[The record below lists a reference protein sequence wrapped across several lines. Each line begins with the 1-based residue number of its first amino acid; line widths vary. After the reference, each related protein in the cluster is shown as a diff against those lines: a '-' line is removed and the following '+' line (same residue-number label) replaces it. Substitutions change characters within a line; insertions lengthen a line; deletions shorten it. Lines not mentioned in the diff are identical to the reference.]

1 MTKPLQVIAIGAGYF
16 AQFHL
21 EAWHRLPQ
29 VNLAAIADQDTDKHA
44 ALKKQYPDALITDSL
59 ASAAQ
64 QTEADIVDI
73 ITPPTTHQSQV
84 YAAFKLFPNATVIC
98 QKPFCGSVDVALEV
112 TLKAKELGRIL
123 LVHENF
129 RFQPWYRL
137 IKSLLRNKDLGL
149 VLQAHF
155 RLRPGDGQ
163 GTSAYLD
170 RQPYFQKMPRFLI
183 HETGIHW
190 VDVFRY
196 LFGEPQALT
205 AELRKINPHIVGEDA
220 GHFIFHYDNGLRVQ
234 FDGNRHIDHPASN
247 TRLTMG
253 EMLIE
258 GTQSTLSL
266 NGEGE
271 IRLRHFGQ
279 IESIKIDYEM
289 PSTGFGADC
298 VYQLQAHVVDHLL
311 KGSALQNTAS
321 EYLKNM
327 QLEESIYQAAES
339 QSLVHCHVEQG

>member
-1 MTKPLQVIAIGAGYF
+1 MTKPLQVIAIGGGYF
-16 AQFHL
+16 AQFQL

-29 VNLAAIADQDTDKHA
+29 VRLAAIADRDADKRA
-44 ALKKQYPDALITDSL
+44 ALKTQYPDALISDSL

-64 QTEADIVDI
+64 QIDADIVDI
-73 ITPPTTHQSQV
+73 ITPSTTHQSQV
-84 YAAFKLFPNATVIC
+84 YKALKLCPNAAIIC
-98 QKPFCGSVDVALEV
+98 QKPFCGSIDVAQEV
-112 TLKAKELGRIL
+112 TLKAANLGRTL

-129 RFQPWYRL
+129 RFQPWYRV
-137 IKSLLRNKDLGL
+137 IKSLLCNNDLGQ
-149 VLQAHF
+149 VLQASF

-163 GTSAYLD
+163 GANAYLD

-205 AELRKINPHIVGEDA
+205 AELRRINPHIAGEDA

-234 FDGNRHIDHPASN
+234 FDGNRHIDHPAGN
-247 TRLTMG
+247 TRHTMG

-258 GTQSTLSL
+258 GTQATLSL

-279 IESIKIDYEM
+279 TKSTKLDYEM

-298 VYQLQAHVVDHLL
+298 VYQLQAHVVSHLL
-311 KGSALQNTAS
+311 KGSVLQNTAS
-321 EYLKNM
+321 DYLKNM
-327 QLEESIYQAAES
+327 QLEEYIYQAAKS
-339 QSLVHCHVEQG
+339 QSLVNVQQG